1 MSGKLSGME
10 TINVRDLQ
18 KNLRQT
24 LARVQRG
31 TTLRVMRRRQAVAE
45 LIPAR
50 PSVAPKPWP
59 DLRARAERVLG
70 QRVVAPG
77 AAEQLLAA
85 RGDW

>member
-1 MSGKLSGME
+1 ME
-10 TINVRDLQ
+10 TISVRDLQ
-18 KNLRQT
+18 KNLKHT

-50 PSVAPKPWP
+50 PSVAHKPWP

-70 QRVVAPG
+70 KRVVAPG
-77 AAEQLLAA
+77 AAWQILAD
-85 RGDW
+85 RGDR

>member
-1 MSGKLSGME
+1 ME

-24 LARVQRG
+24 LARVQHG

-45 LIPAR
+45 LIPVR
-50 PSVAPKPWP
+50 PMAAPKAWP

-70 QRVVAPG
+70 KRVVTPG